1 MGGNFVHPLLHWLY
15 LIYVCIF
22 FHTQYESLHAIV
34 PVSNTY
40 EQL

>member
-15 LIYVCIF
+15 LILVSF
-22 FHTQYESLHAIV
+22 FHTQYESLHAVV
-34 PVSNTY
+34 PVPNTY